1 MICGRENNF
10 IPDMLPNQNGKML
23 TLILT
28 YSHNISSMK
37 SGATKLQKAAK
48 KALLDDAFAT
58 TNREHDYPRTLHMWY
73 FECF

>member
-1 MICGRENNF
+1 
-10 IPDMLPNQNGKML
+10 MLPNQNGKML
-23 TLILT
+23 TLTLT

-58 TNREHDYPRTLHMWY
+58 TNREHDCIPEHYTCGISSV
-73 FECF
+73 FKITAS